1 MGCHYI
7 QIYVMFLY
15 AILPQMGFLCQYAV
29 SIYAVVIPKDSTLKR
44 QDHSKGL
51 QALKKGVAAGVA
63 AGWIFVWF
71 F

>member
-1 MGCHYI
+1 
-7 QIYVMFLY
+7 
-15 AILPQMGFLCQYAV
+15 MGFLCQYAV

-51 QALKKGVAAGVA
+51 QALKKGVAAGVT

>member
-1 MGCHYI
+1 
-7 QIYVMFLY
+7 
-15 AILPQMGFLCQYAV
+15 MGFLCQYAV

-51 QALKKGVAAGVA
+51 QALKKGVAAGEA

-71 F
+71 FLSK